1 MVNFLELTPRS
12 YTEQLEIETADGPVT
27 LELGGIKLGT
37 LGDIAKR
44 FPTFARVIEGGV
56 GSVMEA
62 SEAMPAVIAAGL
74 GHTGDAEYE
83 NKISEFAAPDILT
96 MAMTVLRLTF
106 PAPRQSAG
114 DPERPLPAA
123 VDGAAGPI
131 AISPSASSN

>member
-1 MVNFLELTPRS
+1 MANFLELTPRP
-12 YTEQLEIETADGPVT
+12 YTEVLEIETADGPAM
-27 LELGGIKLGT
+27 LELAGIKLGT
-37 LGDIAKR
+37 LADIAKR
-44 FPTFARVIEGGV
+44 FPAFARVIEGGV
-56 GSVMEA
+56 GSIMEA

-83 NKISEFAAPDILT
+83 KKVREFAAPDIMT

-106 PAPRQSAG
+106 PAPREVAG
-114 DPERPLPAA
+114 QDPLPPA